1 MVSTSPFKVDGIDDL
16 IRSILEINQAVGS
29 LCVTHRAHGIII
41 SLVAR
46 GGGGGKELI
55 NSLAAAGTFVPSLL
69 ILLSAFVCRRI
80 GEDTLQDMDASTS

>member
-41 SLVAR
+41 SLVA
-46 GGGGGKELI
+46 GGGGG
-55 NSLAAAGTFVPSLL
+55 G
-69 ILLSAFVCRRI
+69 
-80 GEDTLQDMDASTS
+80 GEGSFFLYGL

>member
-46 GGGGGKELI
+46 GGGGGELI

-69 ILLSAFVCRRI
+69 ILLSAFVCRR
-80 GEDTLQDMDASTS
+80 

>member
-41 SLVAR
+41 SLVA
-46 GGGGGKELI
+46 GGGG
-55 NSLAAAGTFVPSLL
+55 T
-69 ILLSAFVCRRI
+69 
-80 GEDTLQDMDASTS
+80 D

>member
-41 SLVAR
+41 SLVA
-46 GGGGGKELI
+46 GGGGGERI

-69 ILLSAFVCRRI
+69 ILLSAFVCRR
-80 GEDTLQDMDASTS
+80 

>member
-41 SLVAR
+41 EFKAIVNDLR
-46 GGGGGKELI
+46 ELQ
-55 NSLAAAGTFVPSLL
+55 AHVQRVQ
-69 ILLSAFVCRRI
+69 SAI
-80 GEDTLQDMDASTS
+80 EAPE

>member
-41 SLVAR
+41 SLVA
-46 GGGGGKELI
+46 GGGGELI

-69 ILLSAFVCRRI
+69 ILLSAFVCRR
-80 GEDTLQDMDASTS
+80 

>member
-41 SLVAR
+41 SLVA
-46 GGGGGKELI
+46 GGGELI

-69 ILLSAFVCRRI
+69 ILLSAFVCRR
-80 GEDTLQDMDASTS
+80 

>member
-41 SLVAR
+41 SLVA
-46 GGGGGKELI
+46 GGGGGGELI

-69 ILLSAFVCRRI
+69 ILLSAFVCRR
-80 GEDTLQDMDASTS
+80 

>member
-46 GGGGGKELI
+46 GGGGGGGLNI
-55 NSLAAAGTFVPSLL
+55 RAPGGYFLP
-69 ILLSAFVCRRI
+69 AFSFFIYGLVFR
-80 GEDTLQDMDASTS
+80 G

>member
-46 GGGGGKELI
+46 GGELI

-69 ILLSAFVCRRI
+69 ILLSAFVCRR
-80 GEDTLQDMDASTS
+80 